1 MFNANEGAQP
11 ELSTRRGFLKRL
23 AIVGA
28 AVSALSI
35 LSRRPFGGLS
45 FGRSNEEGRSIPAD
59 IPGAGSIFQPR
70 HDQRRQR

>member
-1 MFNANEGAQP
+1 MFNANEGARP
-11 ELSTRRGFLKRL
+11 ETSTRRGFLKRL

-35 LSRRPFGGLS
+35 FSKRPFGALP
-45 FGRSNEEGRSIPAD
+45 FGSSNEGGRSIPAD

-70 HDQRRQR
+70 GDRRRQR